1 MKEAD
6 KEAEMPRLIKMER
19 HEYASINPPT
29 LINTNE
35 FTSVFQEITDTY
47 GVPNYKEINPSIFGC
62 VTFPFLFGVMYGDI
76 CHGSFYIIIG
86 SVLCFLEP
94 RLRARAE
101 HDSSIEGVLRI
112 RYILLLMGIFATFC
126 GFMYNDFASV
136 PLYISSC
143 YSYGKN
149 AEGLL
154 EGEPVLADD
163 CVQLVG
169 IDPAWTLSSN
179 EITFMNSVKMKM
191 AVIFGVAH
199 MSMGVCCKGL
209 NAIYNRNKTD
219 FFFEFVPQITMLVAL
234 FGYMDLLII
243 VKWLTDFTGREKEA
257 PAIIGTMINV
267 FLAGG
272 TITEGE
278 VALIGTADY
287 QQSVSLTIVAIVL
300 VCVPLMLIPKPILLS
315 RMYAQEHHRRENH
328 EGEFEGIQ
336 MATVQNDD
344 EEIPA
349 INGEVDKGEDNGY
362 RTNSAYANNI
372 ESSFAMGPKKLLKYL
387 HEGAE
392 SSGSAHHSFGELS
405 IHQLIETIEF
415 VLGTV
420 SNTASYLR
428 LWALSLAHQQLA
440 LVFFSNLMR
449 GGLDDGNVMSST
461 ISVSA
466 YFIINT
472 LVVPRLHC
480 VRNRDLWYPHHDGRS
495 GMLPSHAAPA
505 LGRVP
510 EQVLQG
516 RRL

>member
-1 MKEAD
+1 M
-6 KEAEMPRLIKMER
+6 
-19 HEYASINPPT
+19 
-29 LINTNE
+29 
-35 FTSVFQEITDTY
+35 
-47 GVPNYKEINPSIFGC
+47 PNYKEINPSFFGC

-76 CHGSFYIIIG
+76 CHGTFYIFVG
-86 SVLCFLEP
+86 SLLCLLEP
-94 RLRARAE
+94 RLRAKAE
-101 HDSSIEGVLRI
+101 HDSAIEGVLRV

-126 GFMYNDFASV
+126 GVIYNDFASI
-136 PLYISSC
+136 PLFFHSC
-143 YSYGKN
+143 YSYAKDDK
-149 AEGLL
+149 GLL
-154 EGEPVLADD
+154 VGDPILADD

-169 IDPAWTLSSN
+169 IDPAWSLSSN
-179 EITFMNSVKMKM
+179 EITFSNSIKMKM

-209 NAIYNRNKTD
+209 NAIYNRNKVD

-243 VKWLTDFTGREKEA
+243 VKWLTDFTGREGEA

-272 TITEGE
+272 TINEGE
-278 VALIGTADY
+278 AALIGTADY
-287 QQSVSLTIVAIVL
+287 QQSVSMTIVLIVGI
-300 VCVPLMLIPKPILLS
+300 CVPLMLIPKPIIVS
-315 RMYAQEHHRRENH
+315 RMHAAEHHRRENH

-336 MATVQNDD
+336 MATVVNED

-349 INGEVDKGEDNGY
+349 INGEVQKAEDNGY

-392 SSGSAHHSFGELS
+392 SSGSGHHSLGELS

-440 LVFFSNLMR
+440 LVFFSNLLR
-449 GGLDDGNVMSST
+449 GALDDGNVMSST

-472 LVVPRLHC
+472 LVIPRLHC
-480 VRNRDLWYPHHDGRS
+480 FRNRDLRYPHHDGRS
-495 GMLPSHAAPA
+495 RMLPAHAALA
-505 LGRVP
+505 LG
-510 EQVLQG
+510 
-516 RRL
+516 